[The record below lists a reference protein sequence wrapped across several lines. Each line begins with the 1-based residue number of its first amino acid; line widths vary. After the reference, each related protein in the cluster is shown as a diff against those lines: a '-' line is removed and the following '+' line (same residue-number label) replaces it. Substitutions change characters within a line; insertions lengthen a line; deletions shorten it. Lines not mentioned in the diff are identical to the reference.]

1 MSLRYNLGMTQD
13 QKHSILEGLG
23 WDDFYEK
30 AYKDIAKVGIIPA
43 RVTNQ
48 QKFSYQVMS
57 VRGELEARLPGK
69 MLQDNAGDTI
79 RPAVGDWLA
88 VTEEQTGQ
96 IVIIESV
103 LPRKSRISRL
113 TAGGRGRA
121 LGGPTQEQVV
131 AANIDKAFIVS
142 ALDSGRGFNL
152 RRIERYLTLAWSSGA
167 SPVIVL
173 NKIDLCEQLDSVIAE
188 VEEIGQGVPILTVSA
203 TEKQGID
210 QLKNQLARGVTV
222 AFLGPSG
229 VGKSSL
235 INALLGYDRI
245 KVNEVRADDSAGR
258 HTTTQREL
266 FLLPDGGAVID
277 TPGMREIQL
286 WTDEESLDDTF
297 SDIHEQAA
305 GCRFRDCTHQ
315 SEPGCAVR
323 DALSTG
329 ALDSE
334 RFNNYLKLQKELRF
348 LAARQDG
355 KVRIE
360 RTERWKK
367 ISQWQKQLKKNRP

>member
-1 MSLRYNLGMTQD
+1 MIQD
-13 QKHSILEGLG
+13 QNIPILEELG
-23 WDDFYEK
+23 WDGFFEK
-30 AYKDIAKVGIIPA
+30 AFKDIAQVEIVPA
-43 RVTNQ
+43 RVINQ

-57 VRGELEARLPGK
+57 ARGELEARLPGK

-96 IVIIESV
+96 IVIVEAV

-173 NKIDLCEQLDSVIAE
+173 NKIDLCEDLDSVIAE
-188 VEEIGQGVPILTVSA
+188 VEDVAQGIPMLTVSA
-203 TEKQGID
+203 TENRGIN
-210 QLKNQLARGVTV
+210 QLKNQLARGITG

-235 INALLGYDRI
+235 INSLLGYDRI
-245 KVNEVRADDSAGR
+245 KVNEVRAEDSAGR

-266 FLLPDGGAVID
+266 FLLPDSGAVID

-297 SDIHEQAA
+297 SDIHDLAVE
-305 GCRFRDCTHQ
+305 CRFRDCTHQ
-315 SEPGCAVR
+315 AEPGCAVR
-323 DALSTG
+323 EALSDGT
-329 ALDSE
+329 LDSD

-367 ISQWQKQLKKNRP
+367 ISQWQKQLKKNKY